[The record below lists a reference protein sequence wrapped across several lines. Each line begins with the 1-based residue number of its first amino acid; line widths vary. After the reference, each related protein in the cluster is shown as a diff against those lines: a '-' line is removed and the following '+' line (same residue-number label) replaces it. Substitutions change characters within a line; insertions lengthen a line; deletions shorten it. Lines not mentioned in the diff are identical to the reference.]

1 MDSARSGFSVPEWG
15 NMSRFYKESRHLI
28 SDLRHWFSLFFSA
41 LACWP
46 MGRDAIYPFWCP
58 SLGINAHLSCGHSLC
73 NPRPWRYNT
82 ITGLGYHT
90 LGNEAC
96 SHCCEESQTESLF
109 CVMASGIFFFTC
121 KEVPSAISL
130 FADLAF
136 CPSACW
142 CKTREPSDWNGFQE
156 AGFYKLP
163 GKTAPTLVQGK
174 EIHSCLERFSRRVI
188 PQPCLPSKM

>member
-1 MDSARSGFSVPEWG
+1 MGKYVDCVKNPDIWF
-15 NMSRFYKESRHLI
+15 RFKALV
-28 SDLRHWFSLFFSA
+28 LFIFSA

-58 SLGINAHLSCGHSLC
+58 SLGINAHLGCSHSLYSL
-73 NPRPWRYNT
+73 RSWRYET
-82 ITGLGYHT
+82 ITGLGCHT

-96 SHCCEESQTESLF
+96 SHCCEESQTESLC
-109 CVMASGIFFFTC
+109 CVMASGLVFFFFFTC
-121 KEVPSAISL
+121 KEVPSVISL

-142 CKTREPSDWNGFQE
+142 YKMREPSDWNGFQE
-156 AGFYKLP
+156 AAFYKLP

-188 PQPCLPSKM
+188 P